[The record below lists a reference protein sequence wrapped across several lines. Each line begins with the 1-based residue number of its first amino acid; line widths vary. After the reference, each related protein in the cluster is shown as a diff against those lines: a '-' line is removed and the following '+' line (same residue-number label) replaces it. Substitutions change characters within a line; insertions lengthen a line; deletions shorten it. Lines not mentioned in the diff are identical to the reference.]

1 MVGVSL
7 AAGATLRQGSGAGMG
22 GSVGWGALR
31 QGSGAG
37 MGGSAAGSSTV
48 GALGTSRRTV
58 GDTPG
63 WGGAAAGASIGG
75 RITVGAIGAGAAS
88 RSAMRVPHSGQKR
101 LYSWSSVLQ
110 LGQTM
115 LGIGVWCF

>member
-7 AAGATLRQGSGAGMG
+7 AAAGGALCQGSGAVVGASAGG
-22 GSVGWGALR
+22 GS
-31 QGSGAG
+31 
-37 MGGSAAGSSTV
+37 TI

-63 WGGAAAGASIGG
+63 WGDAAAGASIGG
-75 RITVGAIGAGAAS
+75 RIIVGAKGAGAAS
-88 RSAMRVPHSGQKR
+88 GSAMRVPHSGQKR